1 VAKNIGKFFHIR
13 FMKFATRQYMLN
25 FNQIYRGKNMNTK
38 MTFIISAL
46 VLASFNSLAQEAAF
60 DDTKELTLEQEQA
73 SETYIHQGQAQKKS
87 FEMCKD
93 GQGGF
98 KDICT
103 ENKNAFDGGMNK
115 TIEALLPVVT
125 KAYSMIMMVSGS
137 KVQGNKLDSNDNQMY
152 KSPDGGDPYTPKDGK
167 PNVGDEKATTEKTDF
182 CQYIPMAGEAINL
195 VMAKNDNDVSQTNY
209 EKAKP
214 EAKQAASFYT
224 LAKTHKNQ
232 EKASKMQFTVWGATA
247 GCYTALVA
255 TSYVN
260 PDWKLYAKLGGSALI
275 AAFYKKK
282 ANAHKKRAKTL
293 EEMAKKLPQGGDCNP
308 FTETSCFC
316 NEDSSYAVDT
326 KNYMDFCVP
335 KPLVARNKNNDA
347 SYCVDSKGKAD
358 PDCSCAAQNTCI
370 DRTLKAGAL
379 AFDINPLMMKDPLSG
394 LKPLSTGF
402 GTGNLN
408 PANRSLAAARKALKK
423 YSPNGPINLNK
434 NQKKLASAFNK
445 MGIPRGAAAMM
456 AKRSGS
462 GSGGKL
468 PRSFTAGS
476 DNKMASIRST
486 GGDAKAIASKYESGG
501 SAGGKASKSRNRF
514 SRFKKKSRK
523 KGSSIK
529 IDDDYIKRA
538 TREAEITQNTEV
550 SIFKVI
556 NNRYQL
562 SAWREFPTS
571 LDDSK
576 ANATSDK

>member
-1 VAKNIGKFFHIR
+1 MKIR
-13 FMKFATRQYMLN
+13 MVLM
-25 FNQIYRGKNMNTK
+25 
-38 MTFIISAL
+38 ISTL
-46 VLASFNSLAQEAAF
+46 LLGSFQSTAQEAAF
-60 DDTKELTLEQEQA
+60 DESKELTLEQEQA
-73 SETYIHQGQAQKKS
+73 SETYIHQGRAQKKS

-115 TIEALLPVVT
+115 TIEAMLPIVT

-152 KSPDGGDPYTPKDGK
+152 TSADSGKDYSPGEGEP
-167 PNVGDEKATTEKTDF
+167 VAGDEKATEEKTDF
-182 CQYIPMAGEAINL
+182 CQYIPMAGEAINI
-195 VMAKNDNDVSQTNY
+195 VMAKNDNDVSQKNY
-209 EKAKP
+209 VKAKP

-232 EKASKMQFTVWGATA
+232 AKASKMQFTVWGATA

-282 ANAHKKRAKTL
+282 ADAHKKRARTL

-316 NEDSSYAVDT
+316 NEDSSYAVDA

-335 KPLVARNKNNDA
+335 KPLVSRNKNNDA

-394 LKPLSTGF
+394 LKPLSKGF

-408 PANRSLAAARKALKK
+408 PANRSLAAARKALEK
-423 YSPNGPINLNK
+423 YRPSGPINLNK

-456 AKRSGS
+456 AKRSGR
-462 GSGGKL
+462 GAGGKL
-468 PRSFTAGS
+468 PSSFTAGS
-476 DNKMASIRST
+476 DNKMASIRDT
-486 GGDAKAIASKYESGG
+486 GGNKKAVASKYESGG
-501 SAGGKASKSRNRF
+501 SAGGKSSNSKNRF
-514 SRFKKKSRK
+514 SRFKKKSRR
-523 KGSSIK
+523 KGSAIK
-529 IDDDYIKRA
+529 IDNDYIRRA
-538 TREAEITQNTEV
+538 TLEAEITQNTEV

-571 LDDSK
+571 LDESVGKPASK
-576 ANATSDK
+576 K